1 MIITRP
7 ALHELTPMQLVVN
20 TFVLASLYCLI
31 CVGYV
36 FIYRASRVLNLS
48 HGELMTVGGYFIF
61 TISIGLFSKPIP
73 SFFLASLFSL
83 TLGFVVYFFLM
94 RFMAGESVFV
104 AVLVTIAL
112 GILLRGLITLVWT
125 SQLWHPIQYLGVE
138 NIPHRLTKE
147 IVISTFGIAKVLSAT
162 FLYLGLFL
170 CLKFTRWGLRMRA
183 VGENPLLASRRG
195 MKLHKY
201 YAFSW
206 GIAAF
211 SGGFAGMIQACDSGL
226 EPGMFVIGLKAFP
239 VVLVGG
245 LDSFGGVIPGAFI
258 VALAEILAIN
268 YISPQASES
277 APFVVLLAMLLI
289 RPWGIFGTKEELE
302 RV

>member
-1 MIITRP
+1 
-7 ALHELTPMQLVVN
+7 MQNIVN
-20 TFVLASLYCLI
+20 TIVLASLYCLI
-31 CVGYV
+31 GCGYV
-36 FIYRASRVLNLS
+36 LIYRASRVLNLA
-48 HGELMTVGGYFIF
+48 HGELMTIGGYFLF
-61 TISIGLFSKPIP
+61 TVAIGLFSKPIP
-73 SFFLASLFSL
+73 SFLLACIFSL
-83 TLGFVVYFFLM
+83 ILGFIIYIFLM
-94 RFMAGESVFV
+94 RFMAGESVFA
-104 AVLVTIAL
+104 AVLVTVAL

-125 SQLWHPIQYLGVE
+125 SQLWHPLQHLGME
-138 NIPHRLTKE
+138 NASHRLINE
-147 IVISTFGIAKVLSAT
+147 AMISTFGIVKVLGAA
-162 FLYLGLFL
+162 FLYLSLLF

-195 MKLHKY
+195 IKLHKY

-245 LDSFGGVIPGAFI
+245 LDSLGGVIPGAFI

-277 APFVVLLAMLLI
+277 APFAILLAALLI
-289 RPWGIFGTKEELE
+289 RPWGLFGTKEELE